1 MARARGFI
9 IYYQVWSSY
18 LRISRYSSL
27 ELSHNLN
34 TRRSSISALALNL
47 SAKETSC
54 PQQSGL
60 KVLCASLCFVH
71 VHRPARTLP
80 LGVLILTSR
89 GCRTATFPLEVYM
102 SHPPDV
108 GVGASNLLA
117 LPAHGLP
124 WMPWTKG
131 SPVRGSTLVSYWA
144 FHNAE
149 DVCRF

>member
-1 MARARGFI
+1 MARARGFTI
-9 IYYQVWSSY
+9 SSSY
-18 LRISRYSSL
+18 LPISRYSSL

-34 TRRSSISALALNL
+34 TRRSSISALTYLTRLNL
-47 SAKETSC
+47 SAKEKSS

-117 LPAHGLP
+117 LPMGCHAMDQGKSSQRIHVGIILGLP
-124 WMPWTKG
+124 
-131 SPVRGSTLVSYWA
+131 
-144 FHNAE
+144 
-149 DVCRF
+149 